1 LLIYQ
6 LRALEIKFSFEII
19 RYISRV
25 LYHAELEISN
35 LERVLERLRE
45 DPSLFKQPGLFRYL

>member
-1 LLIYQ
+1 MLIYQ
-6 LRALEIKFSFEII
+6 LRALEKKFSFEII
-19 RYISRV
+19 RHGF
-25 LYHAELEISN
+25 YHAELEISN